1 MRSNRFKFVSYITA
15 AQPCLKEPLKKH
27 KNGMLNMNKFFPEI
41 FKQLHVLISFCFVLS
56 FGKKLSASNHQ
67 QRCLAPSMIGGL
79 LWPLRQQ

>member
-41 FKQLHVLISFCFVLS
+41 FKQLHVFISFCFVLS
-56 FGKKLSASNHQ
+56 FGKSFQLPTTNNVVL
-67 QRCLAPSMIGGL
+67 QR
-79 LWPLRQQ
+79 Q